1 MVGSRYRSNESN
13 HLLRRRARCTRLP
26 EPPPGCYPGTA
37 VGRTGTARKHKSRD
51 FLGANLYSPA
61 YGIFSRPTLLGQLL
75 ADDDRVRLVRLVLF
89 PKGVAAEYR
98 DTERLEVI
106 LPDGELG
113 SAVDRP
119 RVSGSVQLK
128 TESMA
133 CPSPP

>member
-1 MVGSRYRSNESN
+1 
-13 HLLRRRARCTRLP
+13 
-26 EPPPGCYPGTA
+26 
-37 VGRTGTARKHKSRD
+37 
-51 FLGANLYSPA
+51 
-61 YGIFSRPTLLGQLL
+61 LGQLL

-128 TESMA
+128 TESIGVDSA
-133 CPSPP
+133 RLAAAIEGSSFTRSSSFGKKADCYGCTADGRLDWS